1 MRHIAHMHSDLPQK
15 FGIPRNSFLAPHVR
29 GRIVLASLNVVPAAV
44 AGLDVAFTVDG
55 DVLHVVDVV

>member
-15 FGIPRNSFLAPHVR
+15 FGIPHNSFLAPHVR
-29 GRIVLASLNVVPAAV
+29 GHIVFEPEFAVPAAV